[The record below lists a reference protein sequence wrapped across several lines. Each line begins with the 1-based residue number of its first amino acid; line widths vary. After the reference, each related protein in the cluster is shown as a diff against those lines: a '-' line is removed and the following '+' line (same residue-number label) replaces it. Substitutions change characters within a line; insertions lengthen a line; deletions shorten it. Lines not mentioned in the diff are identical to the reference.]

1 MPSES
6 DRPIEKQLRE
16 QAERRRAAVG
26 KDTFALHPV
35 TRNSLQVEVER
46 EFGKQARSGERR
58 PGWFS
63 WWPRLAFAG
72 GALAVMTLF
81 AVMWSPPGSKSEVGD
96 LALADKS
103 VNAPT
108 PQPAALPTK
117 MSVPEP
123 KVESSGKDGV
133 SVNLQPAPVATIARR
148 QEFLFAARPTQAV
161 AAVAAASKPPEAVT
175 KAAAE
180 TRASSADRS
189 RLDAAST
196 ASRPSATSAAMPKAQ
211 PLQQTFRVSI
221 TDEMITIMDAD
232 NSVYN
237 GRLKRVGGG
246 TTGAST
252 TARSR
257 TFDETYYKFEQGG
270 LVQRVPVAAQFTL
283 TGTNRTTRQAVQI
296 VGKMVTQTQ
305 AAPARASAPRT
316 PGVFLQIQGTA
327 TVDGGASF
335 PIDASTQPQ

>member
-35 TRNSLQVEVER
+35 TRNALQVEVER
-46 EFGKQARSGERR
+46 EFGRQARSGERR

-72 GALAVMTLF
+72 GALAVITLL

-196 ASRPSATSAAMPKAQ
+196 ASRPSATS
-211 PLQQTFRVSI
+211 SS
-221 TDEMITIMDAD
+221 DE
-232 NSVYN
+232 
-237 GRLKRVGGG
+237 R
-246 TTGAST
+246 
-252 TARSR
+252 
-257 TFDETYYKFEQGG
+257 
-270 LVQRVPVAAQFTL
+270 
-283 TGTNRTTRQAVQI
+283 
-296 VGKMVTQTQ
+296 
-305 AAPARASAPRT
+305 
-316 PGVFLQIQGTA
+316 
-327 TVDGGASF
+327 
-335 PIDASTQPQ
+335 